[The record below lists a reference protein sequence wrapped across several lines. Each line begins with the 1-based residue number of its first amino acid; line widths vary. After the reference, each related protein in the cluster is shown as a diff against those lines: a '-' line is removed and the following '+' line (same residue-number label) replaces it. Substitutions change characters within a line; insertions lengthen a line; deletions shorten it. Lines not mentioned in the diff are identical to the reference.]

1 MEGDYTQTPA
11 RGQTQG
17 LDSEVPN
24 VQCSCLSPEIRPNQ
38 ETIMPT
44 LRTGFAVPLLL
55 ILIATLVSAQKTG
68 PSDAEYIAQALSA
81 APEAVAKAAAVVRM
95 EKDGKITTLREGK
108 NGFSCMVIGGGEKM
122 CADANSM
129 EFFDAWAKHQP
140 PPNKLGLTYM
150 LSGYD
155 VGGSNTDP
163 YAMSKTADNH
173 WVTTY
178 SEVTT
183 PTMCAAFTSPCQSPG
198 RINSTKRG
206 ERDICSSIAPRR
218 TLGHGTLLLSRP
230 ATTPVSTLLPR
241 ADTLGKTLTNGRHAW
256 ERPILPMEP
265 QI

>member
-1 MEGDYTQTPA
+1 
-11 RGQTQG
+11 
-17 LDSEVPN
+17 
-24 VQCSCLSPEIRPNQ
+24 
-38 ETIMPT
+38 MPT

-81 APEAVAKAAAVVRM
+81 GPEAVAKAAAVVRM

-173 WVTTY
+173 WVVTGPHVMILGPASKSLGLTSTTDVDPAKPY
-178 SEVTT
+178 MMWVGT
-183 PTMCAAFTSPCQSPG
+183 PYEHAMIPVGSVK
-198 RINSTKRG
+198 TKPKPVA
-206 ERDICSSIAPRR
+206 ER
-218 TLGHGTLLLSRP
+218 
-230 ATTPVSTLLPR
+230 
-241 ADTLGKTLTNGRHAW
+241 K
-256 ERPILPMEP
+256 
-265 QI
+265 

>member
-1 MEGDYTQTPA
+1 
-11 RGQTQG
+11 
-17 LDSEVPN
+17 
-24 VQCSCLSPEIRPNQ
+24 
-38 ETIMPT
+38 MPT

-55 ILIATLVSAQKTG
+55 ILIATLVSAQKT

-173 WVTTY
+173 WVVTGPHVMIVGPASKSLGLTSTTDVDPAKPY
-178 SEVTT
+178 MMWVGT
-183 PTMCAAFTSPCQSPG
+183 PYEHAMIPVGSDK
-198 RINSTKRG
+198 TKPKPVA
-206 ERDICSSIAPRR
+206 ER
-218 TLGHGTLLLSRP
+218 
-230 ATTPVSTLLPR
+230 
-241 ADTLGKTLTNGRHAW
+241 K
-256 ERPILPMEP
+256 
-265 QI
+265 